1 MDFPNRHFRGS
12 KKVFNF
18 ANLVQNSRNFHP
30 AKISYLNETT
40 LSTHISSLTLVN
52 TYVIHLLLRLF
63 NLSITEMNQI
73 MHRILHS
80 PVKMVYP
87 HLPPAT
93 SLFQGLPWSGG
104 VPLLGSTI
112 SNIRDYLL
120 YGQFPFS
127 NPLKNDISV
136 SITVFVS
143 EIR

>member
-73 MHRILHS
+73 MHRILHAL
-80 PVKMVYP
+80 VKMVCP
-87 HLPPAT
+87 HLPPST
-93 SLFQGLPWSGG
+93 PGDITFQGLPSSRG
-104 VPLLGSTI
+104 VLGSTI
-112 SNIRDYLL
+112 SNIRDYCMDNFR
-120 YGQFPFS
+120 FPT
-127 NPLKNDISV
+127 L
-136 SITVFVS
+136 
-143 EIR
+143 